1 MQEELSFLDYIIAI
15 SYFLILIRVV
25 FSVSR
30 YILAEHLFSDD
41 IKKEEKALQE
51 KYITISEVPVLTL
64 SEEEA
69 TSSALIAK
77 QLMSSSNQT
86 IYKYMLVAREFYNE

>member
-1 MQEELSFLDYIIAI
+1 MQEELSFLDHIIVIA
-15 SYFLILIRVV
+15 YFLILIRVV

-41 IKKEEKALQE
+41 IKKEKKALQE
-51 KYITISEVPVLTL
+51 KYFTISEVPVLTL

-77 QLMSSSNQT
+77 QLMSNSNQT
-86 IYKYMLVAREFYNE
+86 VHKYIPVAREFYNK